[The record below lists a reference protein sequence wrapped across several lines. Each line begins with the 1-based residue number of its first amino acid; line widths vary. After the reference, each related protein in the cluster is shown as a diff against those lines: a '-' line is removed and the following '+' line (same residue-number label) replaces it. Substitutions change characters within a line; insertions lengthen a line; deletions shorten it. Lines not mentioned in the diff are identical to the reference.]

1 VLIPVPHPCAV
12 GMNGHLPPIPRPFH
26 VANVV
31 TRSSSQRSTLTRILF
46 KFMQMTSQLMAGS
59 QLDAILMN
67 LLAAHLHMVSLSD
80 PIETMSD
87 VREEF

>member
-1 VLIPVPHPCAV
+1 
-12 GMNGHLPPIPRPFH
+12 
-26 VANVV
+26 
-31 TRSSSQRSTLTRILF
+31 
-46 KFMQMTSQLMAGS
+46 MQMTSQLMAGS